1 VRLHQLILD
10 RRALENFAYSSAM
23 KQAIVL
29 LLLLISMTCY
39 HEVNGKPVEVR
50 YSKVQ
55 VVYPSLSLELKLV
68 LVDLSLRIK

>member
-1 VRLHQLILD
+1 
-10 RRALENFAYSSAM
+10 M

-50 YSKVQ
+50 YSKVRVFYLQ
-55 VVYPSLSLELKLV
+55 LSLELNLA
-68 LVDLSLRIK
+68 LADLNSRVKRDIFPSKNK